1 MVLSSRTSEDERWA
15 DVGPWRQPSPL
26 DCTIG
31 RSPAWWFRYRQAVAS
46 TDPLGD
52 YEEALRRLDELRQ
65 VVRVQIN
72 PESVFEALTALHL
85 AVARAYPGRR
95 PKAPS
100 GSGAR
105 RKILSYLQ
113 EHCGEW
119 VHGEE
124 LAAVSGIGEWA
135 RRVRELRVEDGY
147 LIHEEAGYYRLLAA
161 EPDQTVARRWQL
173 MNEIRRTEGS
183 ARERILALLTRSV
196 GEKVTRYEVDYVSK
210 IKEGSRQVR
219 ELRDE
224 FGWPIES
231 HVDAED
237 LKPGEY
243 RLVSVEEE
251 DRSDK
256 RQRLYPDDLRQR
268 VFERDRY
275 TCWQCQRDR
284 AAAERTGDR
293 RFFLEVHHLQAVADE
308 LDALPVERL
317 NDASNLATFC
327 HACHL
332 RETAALHRKRRL
344 GRMAVGG
351 GATGITGTA

>member
-1 MVLSSRTSEDERWA
+1 M
-15 DVGPWRQPSPL
+15 
-26 DCTIG
+26 
-31 RSPAWWFRYRQAVAS
+31 AS
-46 TDPLGD
+46 TDPLSD
-52 YEEALRRLDELRQ
+52 YDEALRRLEELRHA
-65 VVRVQIN
+65 VGVQIN

-113 EHCGEW
+113 DRCGEW

-147 LIHEEAGYYRLLAA
+147 LIHEEAGHYRLATA
-161 EPDQTVARRWQL
+161 EPDDAIARRWQL
-173 MNEIRRTEGS
+173 MNEIRRTDGS
-183 ARERILALLTRSV
+183 ARERILAFLMRSV
-196 GEKVTRYEVDYVSK
+196 GERVTRNDLDYVAK
-210 IKEGSRQVR
+210 IKEGSRRVR

-231 HVDAED
+231 HLDAED
-237 LKPGEY
+237 LRPGEY

-251 DRSDK
+251 DRRDE
-256 RQRLYPDDLRQR
+256 RQRLYPDGLRQG
-268 VFERDRY
+268 VFERDHY
-275 TCWQCQRDR
+275 TCWKCRRDR
-284 AAAERTGDR
+284 AAAERAGDR

-308 LDALPVERL
+308 LDAMPVERL

-327 HACHL
+327 HACH
-332 RETAALHRKRRL
+332 RQETAAFHRKRRTE
-344 GRMAVGG
+344 RIAARD
-351 GATGITGTA
+351 GATGTTSTA